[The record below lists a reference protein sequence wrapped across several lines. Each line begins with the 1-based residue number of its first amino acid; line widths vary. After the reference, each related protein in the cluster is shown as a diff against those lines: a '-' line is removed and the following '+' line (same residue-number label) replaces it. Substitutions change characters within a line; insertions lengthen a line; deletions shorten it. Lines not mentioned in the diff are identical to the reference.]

1 MVGGPQSGGGRTL
14 VCGVDGSPDS
24 LHALRAAGDLAESLQ
39 ARLIV
44 AHVTDPI
51 QATITHAELSAG
63 GNLGR
68 VPMSVSQTEVEQQAA
83 EAILEQAIADS
94 GVANTERRVL
104 SGRPADSLAALAE
117 REGAAFIV
125 VGSRGRGGFK
135 TLLLGS
141 VSNGLIAIGRCPI
154 LVVPPGADTQGPGDA

>member
-1 MVGGPQSGGGRTL
+1 MVSGPQSGAARTV
-14 VCGVDGSPDS
+14 VCGVDGSRDS
-24 LHALRAAGDLAESLQ
+24 LHALRAAGDLAESLR

-83 EAILEQAIADS
+83 EAILERAIADA
-94 GVANTERRVL
+94 GVANAEQRVL
-104 SGRPADSLAALAE
+104 AGGPADSLAALAE

-125 VGSRGRGGFK
+125 VGSRGHGGVK

-141 VSNGLIAIGRCPI
+141 VSNGLIAIARCPI
-154 LVVPPGADTQGPGDA
+154 LVVPPGAHTQARDA